1 MAWISHAQ
9 LVMNDLLGHLAHSS
23 TLMSEPSLFR
33 HYQIV
38 QDAEGGNVELIR
50 SAEQVA
56 VLAFDNERLEFV
68 HCHVLLEPL
77 KNRPAFEQACGALR
91 QSGHP
96 LLAPMIDFGEDD
108 GNPFYI
114 TTSVDGETVR
124 GYLQR
129 QTEIPLWLATML
141 TVRSLEAAIV
151 LSESGDYLTDQ
162 PLDSF
167 RVVQTS
173 TSAIQVIASDYR
185 LLENPARS
193 KSRLIKANFERQA
206 KFLRTFLHEQGGG
219 PTLPD
224 AMLPTVDFAELL
236 GSTLSSGGPGLTGP
250 MSDLRNA
257 LKKMV
262 PEHLAGEIPTA
273 QKPRALIAP
282 LLATYQEVA
291 RGVVNLVRIQSQRLD
306 MANPYSMRGTLTR
319 TGRSVLVEQVPP
331 PRLCGKKVD
340 EIDRLVQKVSKKREF
355 TALVQMP
362 LLNESEGLTCLA
374 EDVVEGIPLADILR
388 ERSGLTVAE
397 AYVVMASLDAALSQ
411 LERANVPIR
420 KLRLEDIFLLTG
432 FGREDPRT
440 ARLLASKLNEW
451 PSFNIMLRVHPT
463 VASMA
468 GRGTNPGTLLP
479 PPLKSAGIWHGG
491 WMAALGKFLLGLDTL
506 VSDAPRDRETL
517 VRLFDDEIVKSREGT
532 PNNRSDLLARFA
544 RIIQHYDLVGTSAAP
559 PIEPPIKPRTSGSRK
574 KGEDPVAAPAP
585 APVSAST
592 TAPATS
598 PAPAAAKPSVMPLA
612 GLPMDVQP
620 MSPIAMG
627 SILAADG
634 AADNSDESIG
644 FAELLFQRPAAT
656 GAKSGSAWGKG
667 ASESF
672 DQGQVGNWQLDQPD
686 SGPWWLKATVF
697 IAGSMMA
704 GALLAHF
711 SGHAIW
717 QKLPHQP
724 PSPPAA
730 TSKAGHP

>member
-1 MAWISHAQ
+1 
-9 LVMNDLLGHLAHSS
+9 
-23 TLMSEPSLFR
+23 MSEPSLFR

-77 KNRPAFEQACGALR
+77 KNRPSFEQGCAALR
-91 QSGHP
+91 QNGHP
-96 LLAPMIDFGEDD
+96 LLATVVDFGEDD

-114 TTSVDGETVR
+114 TSNVDGETVR

-129 QTEIPLWLATML
+129 QTEIPLWLAAML
-141 TVRSLEAAIV
+141 TVRALETAIV
-151 LSESGDYLTDQ
+151 LSERGDYLTEQ

-167 RVVQTS
+167 RVVQIS
-173 TSAIQVIASDYR
+173 TSAIQVIASDFR
-185 LLENPARS
+185 LLENPGRS

-262 PEHLAGEIPTA
+262 PDHLAGEIPTA
-273 QKPRALIAP
+273 QKPRALVAP

-319 TGRSVLVEQVPP
+319 TGRAVLVEQVPP
-331 PRLCGKKVD
+331 VRLCGKKVE
-340 EIDRLVQKVSKKREF
+340 EIDRQVQKAAKKREF

-362 LLNESEGLTCLA
+362 LLNEAEGLTCLA

-420 KLRLEDIFLLTG
+420 KLRLEDLFLLTG

-440 ARLLASKLNEW
+440 ARLLTTKLNEW

-468 GRGTNPGTLLP
+468 CRGTNPGSLLP
-479 PPLKSAGIWHGG
+479 PPLKSVGIWHGG

-506 VSDAPRDRETL
+506 ASDTPRDRETL
-517 VRLFDDEIVKSREGT
+517 VRLFDDEITKSREGS

-544 RIIQHYDLVGTSAAP
+544 RIIQHYDLVGTSPVSTTPA
-559 PIEPPIKPRTSGSRK
+559 EPPKPRVVPK
-574 KGEDPVAAPAP
+574 KKAEDPAP
-585 APVSAST
+585 APVPAVAMSALR
-592 TAPATS
+592 
-598 PAPAAAKPSVMPLA
+598 PAPTIPAASMD
-612 GLPMDVQP
+612 LPAL
-620 MSPIAMG
+620 SPIAMG
-627 SILAADG
+627 SILTADVTAAEG
-634 AADNSDESIG
+634 DESIG
-644 FAELLFQRPAAT
+644 FAELLFQRPASA
-656 GAKSGSAWGKG
+656 GSKPSNTWGKG
-667 ASESF
+667 ASEDF
-672 DQGQVGNWQLDQPD
+672 EDGQVGDWGIDEPD
-686 SGPWWLKATVF
+686 TGPWWLKATVF
-697 IAGSMMA
+697 LAGSMLI
-704 GALLAHF
+704 GAVLAHF
-711 SGHAIW
+711 SGHAVW
-717 QKLPHQP
+717 QKHPPL

-730 TSKAGHP
+730 TSKAK